1 MAGPKKRLRG
11 MTDLGAAVD
20 ERIAARRGEI
30 DLRHGIGDPPDST
43 VSGGSTGGG
52 SSSAAGG
59 PAFPES
65 VVESLRL
72 TDGGSRRS
80 GHIVFA
86 HSGVGGLSE
95 DAAPSGDRRFS
106 WQGASVLPVAGLPG
120 SPDPNIVYRRT
131 ADATLWWHDGAAWIE
146 LGQRLAQRQVFW
158 AAGNDDGGASD
169 INLHWAVESAVEHGT
184 PPAVAASSRSSF
196 STGQDASP
204 GRLSESYARFSW
216 APVSQGPEVTEQ
228 AKLMAGAPCRRFG
241 GSALAWARVRLNTA
255 GSRSTFAGLY
265 LALSDDGANQ
275 SVTANQITSLGANAW
290 GEVQLGPVAVSGWSG
305 VLRLTLTA
313 AGTLV
318 AEDAGP
324 CVLDIEYLAVEQR
337 AI

>member
-11 MTDLGAAVD
+11 LTDLGAAVD
-20 ERIAARRGEI
+20 ERIAARRGEL
-30 DLRHGIGDPPDST
+30 DLRHGTGNPPDST

-52 SSSAAGG
+52 SGEAAGG

-72 TDGGSRRS
+72 TDGGTKRS
-80 GHIVFA
+80 GHIVLA
-86 HSGVGGLSE
+86 HAGVGGLGE
-95 DAAPSGDRRFS
+95 DTAPSGDRRFS
-106 WQGASVLPVAGLPG
+106 WQGLSVLPLASLPG
-120 SPDPNIVYRRT
+120 SPDPDIIYRRT
-131 ADATLWWHDGAAWIE
+131 TDATLWWHDGAAWIE

-158 AAGNDDGGASD
+158 AAGNDDSGAND

-184 PPAVAASSRSSF
+184 PPAVAGSSRCSF
-196 STGQDASP
+196 STGQDTGP
-204 GRLSESYARFSW
+204 GRLVESYARFSW
-216 APVSQGPEVTEQ
+216 APASQGPEVTQQ
-228 AKLMAGAPCRRFG
+228 AKLMAGAPMRRFG
-241 GSALAWARVRLNTA
+241 TSAQAWARVRLNSA

-275 SVTANQITSLGANAW
+275 SVTANQITALGPNTWA
-290 GEVQLGPVAVSGWSG
+290 EVQLGPVDLSGWSG
-305 VLRLTLTA
+305 CLRLTLTA
-313 AGTLV
+313 AGTLT

-324 CVLDIEYLAVEQR
+324 CVVDIEYLAIEQR